1 MTMRFCLPCL
11 LLASLLA
18 AATAGPV
25 LDRRPDAS
33 RALGDGTIKV
43 EVDFYRRV
51 MRRVNEDDKI
61 KMEVYRVNERDN
73 DHHEE
78 GDDDN
83 DDDDVV
89 VPFADLQRYLAHLD
103 DLDGDG
109 KVDEDDAEERRRTIA
124 ALMRAAT
131 RYGAVP
137 IAGPLTTSFVTAGDV
152 RGVLR
157 ASTASDALARYG
169 QGASHAE
176 AVKIAYVR
184 AEDRAETLELAI
196 IACGFSV
203 MVLCSLV
210 LLRQLT
216 RRRRRN
222 PLRRLE
228 EDDATGIKHSRS
240 NFVDRSGVDLAG
252 GTR

>member
-1 MTMRFCLPCL
+1 MSFWLPCL

-43 EVDFYRRV
+43 EDHRRV

-61 KMEVYRVNERDN
+61 KMEPYRVNERDN

-78 GDDDN
+78 GEDDD

-89 VPFADLQRYLAHLD
+89 VPFPLLQRFLAHLD

-124 ALMRAAT
+124 ALMRAAA

-137 IAGPLTTSFVTAGDV
+137 IAGPLTTNFVTAGDV
-152 RGVLR
+152 RGALR

-169 QGASHAE
+169 QGASHTE

-216 RRRRRN
+216 RRRN

-228 EDDATGIKHSRS
+228 EDDATVMRRARS